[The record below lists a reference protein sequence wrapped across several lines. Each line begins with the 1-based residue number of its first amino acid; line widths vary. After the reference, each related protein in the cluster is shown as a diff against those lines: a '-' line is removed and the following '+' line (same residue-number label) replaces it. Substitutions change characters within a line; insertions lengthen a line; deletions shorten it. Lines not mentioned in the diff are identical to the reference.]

1 MQSNTPITDD
11 LEYWIMDENLPEYGT
26 LVVRSEHMRKM
37 EEELSELKEAL
48 DKLDPGV
55 HSCGDHCQRPNCAM
69 RRENKQLREMLVS
82 QTKGILK
89 LLHGPQN

>member
-1 MQSNTPITDD
+1 MQSNAPITDD
-11 LEYWIMDENLPEYGT
+11 IEFWITNEHLPKSGI

-89 LLHGPQN
+89 LLYGPQN